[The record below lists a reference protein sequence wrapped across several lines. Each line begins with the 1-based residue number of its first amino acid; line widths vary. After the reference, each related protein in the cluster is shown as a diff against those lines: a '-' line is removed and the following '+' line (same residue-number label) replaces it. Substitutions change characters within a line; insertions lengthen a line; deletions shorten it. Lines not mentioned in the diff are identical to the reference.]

1 MKKENLDVKN
11 LNEVIKLANNIFK
24 IAYFLILI
32 IAIYAITLILEKWG
46 VLDFILIIF
55 KILTPLFI
63 GLVVAWLLNPA
74 VVYLHKQKIN
84 RTLSTVIVYF
94 VFLLSFYLLIS
105 FFIPVFSEQINEF
118 VLIVP
123 VIVDSLLEWV
133 DRLFI
138 TFGSANNA
146 NIEQIK
152 LGIIETIQ
160 QMGLDFTT
168 NLPTLTVNFVASFIS
183 GLGILFLGLMI
194 GFFLL
199 FDFEKAKKVI
209 VRIIPRKNK
218 ADTMLILHGINTTLK
233 HFVQGILLTSI
244 LIFVVCTL
252 LFSIMGLKAP
262 LLFGLVCGITNI
274 IPIVGPYIGGIPPV
288 IVGFVQGPAIG
299 LLILI
304 AILIIQSVESAFI
317 QPLIMSKTMKLHP
330 VSIIV
335 GLLIFG
341 YFFGI
346 IGLMIAT
353 PIVSII
359 KLLFQFFN
367 DKFNI
372 FDFNKEKR

>member
-372 FDFNKEKR
+372 FDFK